1 MSFNFEEFFKSIDII
16 VEQRL
21 ADLSYDKTVIATII
35 DDSQKANSKYI
46 VSDGTIK
53 FDAYTNDLN
62 YKIDDQVRVTI
73 MNGDWSQK
81 KFIAGLYTDN
91 GTNDAVTYV
100 PPLNNVFQNEY
111 AKNNVN
117 TNFELMANGDIIS
130 KPIWGKHI
138 VPGSSEYILQAE
150 GIYNVITLSGD
161 FKTDLGNLSAG
172 GYGLRLDLYIQG
184 QAEDERIVKFV
195 TFDSSEMIGN
205 PYSFIIDSRQEK
217 QIAIAAEGIVTEI
230 VLSVYQGVSYNNE
243 GSATDNL
250 FYDKN
255 GNLIEEKPIYFNN
268 ITIGFGSNLNEI
280 ADNKL
285 QIYTLNSA
293 TYKYNGG
300 NGDETNDKSLGLVWY
315 NKTDLNEYIG
325 FSDGIY
331 DPTYDEIDYLKNS
344 YADSR
349 LTKNIGKSSVAN
361 DELSLTLAANIEES
375 EPFMTSAY
383 EALTTKLSSVLQAL
397 GNQIPGTSFLEKLT
411 PLISSYV
418 DEEGK
423 NQPALLVQYRNK
435 AERNVQ
441 NLVSLYQDILQY
453 GYNIQNGL
461 EATWGSIEDVEW
473 GKENYYQNFLDAI
486 QQAIRDVEN
495 FFQDMK
501 AGTENDQPMAGYR
514 GIYNPYQLRIDREI
528 KAIELTLNQIISSSA
543 VYGSAKIDDFTWLI
557 GYKDKTKDD
566 MPSYVKDDLSEFNN
580 KYCIYWYRYNEGYK
594 MQYIVPISEEEWN
607 VLSDD
612 KKQYSTYDEYLN
624 ACKNNNI
631 EYQFGQFFDSNW
643 ERVRVDKNNNPIIN
657 FGLPLTKG
665 DSIDGIDYFIKS
677 PLKEQLL
684 ERKMDPKTESE
695 RYQAILFYNHE
706 RYNSNILTFINTQ
719 ADEIPPEFA
728 VDAADVIR
736 IEHDVYSQ
744 DHYQIYSSANDLV
757 NIADAS
763 RIRQLKCFYD
773 GVLVGDEALAGA
785 GLYWYIPINST
796 MLTYDKKYLIDRGF
810 VTDADGTTSLSKPGY
825 IYFYKEVGFTT
836 ETVELKDSAGQPVLD
851 FEGKPVI
858 ENKIIINEPD
868 KYFFYKV
875 KSYYEASAQNN
886 TILVEAHLEN
896 NEKEKITTGEIAF
909 TFGTFGT
916 NGTKYTLS
924 IVPNTTQIAVLPQSG
939 DNPPLTLTLSLR
951 DANGDL
957 LTVNE
962 DIVNIPT
969 DEPEQFVA
977 YDLTVDWWAKDD
989 QIEQQIGLSNIENS
1003 KSKLITISNEYD
1015 ADFRY
1020 TGIVKGSVSFDEEL
1034 SDGSNRRINLDTM
1047 YPVPFSSSP
1056 DYYISGPTMIVY
1068 NNQGTVSRLS
1078 EEPYK
1083 LFQHTLDGDVEV
1095 KGCSWEL
1102 KYYDNF
1108 GKLIDT
1114 YDQTKYDAILAYMP
1128 KLNQDNTLMAAPMYC
1143 AFDDGSFIIPVAICK
1158 NENNDIVWSQPIIII
1173 QNNYASSTLNDW
1185 NGKFEINEA
1194 NGTILS
1200 TMIGA
1205 GKKNDNNTFD
1215 GVLMGDIEAG
1225 ANFDTDNAS
1234 GLGLYG
1240 FNDGAQSFHFGID
1253 GRAFLGKAGRGRI
1266 IFDGNSGSIS
1276 SASYQSQRQAIRDD
1290 DGKLIGYENHDTAGM
1305 LIDLDD
1311 GFIDM
1316 HGTTIE
1322 EKQYV
1327 PKINAVTEEEWESLP
1342 EEEKEHNTYQEYLE
1356 SIENEETKIYKQS
1369 HVRIDVKDPYFT
1381 IHSAQQPSENTYIM
1395 YVGENDYYLQS
1406 DKYIPAIFDTSTKDL
1421 EYATT
1426 DPTTNPAAD
1435 GKGMKIDLRNG
1446 SINSYKFTLT
1456 SKNIFL
1462 NAGEN
1467 AKTYLSVRD
1476 NYGKVLLY
1484 LGEAG
1489 YFLKSSDF
1497 VQPNWDSNFPGLG
1510 TRIGLDTG
1518 TIESYSFTLKAGQ
1531 TAQKSHA
1538 IIISDSGEPYLQ
1550 INNTDTGNTLVE
1562 VSKTAQY
1569 LHSDDFSITNKTGI
1583 GLSLSG
1589 KYLKAY
1595 SGFSLQAFNSNDTS
1609 KTQGI
1614 FIDSDAPTWPFQV
1627 IGSQDIVT
1635 EKDSNGNATKT
1646 EKASVKIA
1654 WSGELTGIGGT
1665 FKQINVQS
1673 GQLGTLN
1680 VTGTLNGGIIKGA
1693 TVYALALYA
1702 GGARY
1707 ASTGAQLKATTSG
1720 VYIDNAVI
1728 NNCTIQN
1735 GGSSGGTTTYIS
1747 NNSMGSK
1754 VGSFESLT
1762 VYKSLIVKPQSMAAL
1777 PSVGDPTSGGGSG
1790 GSSNTENMIKSI
1802 QPIATVSTVTFND
1815 PNSQIQTLAA
1825 DQITPEDGSGGVSG
1839 VGDDVALVLI
1849 EGNTKITG
1857 NTELEGTLKINSNT
1871 EITGSLAVKNNISID
1886 AGKMF
1891 YLGGMNNATQGYLY
1905 FNNNTIALRATSLHL
1920 GPASDK
1926 GTITI
1931 NGTATADTVKF
1942 DTAISCKTGTNTY
1955 ENGVDGTIEYVK
1967 GRVFGGKRYKAK
1979 FCKGILINATD
1990 ISEGDSGDGGSYDLP
2005 SLGSAGQIL
2014 TVNSDGTDV
2023 IWSYLKKKFDVTMTG
2038 TATVDM
2044 DGYYTRSGPYTG
2056 YDVTDAAA
2064 YARRQRYYYTLSGSS
2079 TIYGPVSSL
2088 PQTYD
2093 KSVSFWQAYD
2103 DGVDYVINNGS
2114 FKYYKTTA
2122 ASDQSMSV
2130 TLTGTSG
2137 EITLDGGSSTN
2148 GNIAITITGATAS

>member
-117 TNFELMANGDIIS
+117 TSFELMANGDIIS

-184 QAEDERIVKFV
+184 QTEDERIVKFV

-315 NKTDLNEYIG
+315 NKTDSNEYIG

-331 DPTYDEIDYLKNS
+331 DPSYDEINYLKNS

-397 GNQIPGTSFLEKLT
+397 GNQIPGTSFLEKLI

-423 NQPALLVQYRNK
+423 NQPALLVQYRDK

-486 QQAIRDVEN
+486 QQAIQDVEN

-594 MQYIVPISEEEWN
+594 MQYIVPMSEEEWN
-607 VLSDD
+607 ALSDD

-665 DSIDGIDYFIKS
+665 DSIDGINYFIKS

-989 QIEQQIGLSNIENS
+989 QVEQQVSLSNIEDS

-1020 TGIVKGSVSFDEEL
+1020 AGIVKGSVSFDEEL

-1128 KLNQDNTLMAAPMYC
+1128 KLNQDNTLMSAPMYC
-1143 AFDDGSFIIPVAICK
+1143 AFDDGSFIVPVAICK

-1185 NGKFEINEA
+1185 NGQFEINEA

-1240 FNDGAQSFHFGID
+1240 FNDGAQSFHFGVD

-1276 SASYQSQRQAIRDD
+1276 SASYEQQRVPIYETDEN
-1290 DGKLIGYENHDTAGM
+1290 GKSILIGYKNNSTAGM
-1305 LIDLDD
+1305 MIDLDD

-1316 HGTTIE
+1316 LGTVKDE
-1322 EKQYV
+1322 QSGEY
-1327 PKINAVTEEEWESLP
+1327 LP
-1342 EEEKEHNTYQEYLE
+1342 EKGASGN
-1356 SIENEETKIYKQS
+1356 QS
-1369 HVRIDVKDPYFT
+1369 NVHIDVKSPYFK
-1381 IHSAQQPSENTYIM
+1381 IRSIA
-1395 YVGENDYYLQS
+1395 GNDIIKIANDSYYLQS
-1406 DKYIPAIFDTSTKDL
+1406 DHYKAATFST
-1421 EYATT
+1421 
-1426 DPTTNPAAD
+1426 PSAD
-1435 GKGMKIDLRNG
+1435 VNANEVENGQGMLIDLMKG
-1446 SINSYKFTLT
+1446 TINAYQFSLA
-1456 SKNIFL
+1456 SKNILL
-1462 NAGEN
+1462 NAGDS
-1467 AKTYLSVRD
+1467 ASDYLSVRD
-1476 NYGKVLLY
+1476 NNGKVLMY
-1484 LGEAG
+1484 LGDNAQ
-1489 YFLKSSDF
+1489 FLKSSDY
-1497 VQPNWDSNFPGLG
+1497 VQYKDDFPGMGMRLNLKDG
-1510 TRIGLDTG
+1510 SLEAYDFKLRAGAYDSDDDGLKDDG
-1518 TIESYSFTLKAGQ
+1518 FSIEINS
-1531 TAQKSHA
+1531 
-1538 IIISDSGEPYLQ
+1538 SGSPYLSITSSSGQ
-1550 INNTDTGNTLVE
+1550 SLINFSNTE
-1562 VSKTAQY
+1562 QY
-1569 LHSDDFSITNKTGI
+1569 LQSISYKEGE
-1583 GLSLSG
+1583 SG
-1589 KYLKAY
+1589 VRFDLQNQYLKAY
-1595 SGFSLQAFNSNDTS
+1595 GKFE
-1609 KTQGI
+1609 I
-1614 FIDSDAPTWPFQV
+1614 
-1627 IGSQDIVT
+1627 
-1635 EKDSNGNATKT
+1635 NATKT
-1646 EKASVKIA
+1646 AKKEYIILSTAETAQPLQIGNNFKVSWAGSITA
-1654 WSGELTGIGGT
+1654 EGGT
-1665 FKQINVQS
+1665 FNNITVNN
-1673 GQLGTLN
+1673 GTF
-1680 VTGTLNGGIIKGA
+1680 TGNLEVDGIFDGGIIVGA
-1693 TVYALALYA
+1693 AIFAKTLDIGY
-1702 GGARY
+1702 
-1707 ASTGAQLKATTSG
+1707 
-1720 VYIDNAVI
+1720 
-1728 NNCTIQN
+1728 
-1735 GGSSGGTTTYIS
+1735 SSGTRAIS
-1747 NNSMGSK
+1747 APSAGSGK
-1754 VGSFESLT
+1754 F
-1762 VYKSLIVKPQSMAAL
+1762 
-1777 PSVGDPTSGGGSG
+1777 SVTSGG
-1790 GSSNTENMIKSI
+1790 
-1802 QPIATVSTVTFND
+1802 D
-1815 PNSQIQTLAA
+1815 L
-1825 DQITPEDGSGGVSG
+1825 
-1839 VGDDVALVLI
+1839 
-1849 EGNTKITG
+1849 
-1857 NTELEGTLKINSNT
+1857 
-1871 EITGSLAVKNNISID
+1871 
-1886 AGKMF
+1886 
-1891 YLGGMNNATQGYLY
+1891 
-1905 FNNNTIALRATSLHL
+1905 TI
-1920 GPASDK
+1920 
-1926 GTITI
+1926 
-1931 NGTATADTVKF
+1931 
-1942 DTAISCKTGTNTY
+1942 
-1955 ENGVDGTIEYVK
+1955 
-1967 GRVFGGKRYKAK
+1967 
-1979 FCKGILINATD
+1979 
-1990 ISEGDSGDGGSYDLP
+1990 GDSFSVT
-2005 SLGSAGQIL
+2005 SAGRI
-2014 TVNSDGTDV
+2014 
-2023 IWSYLKKKFDVTMTG
+2023 
-2038 TATVDM
+2038 TA
-2044 DGYYTRSGPYTG
+2044 
-2056 YDVTDAAA
+2056 
-2064 YARRQRYYYTLSGSS
+2064 
-2079 TIYGPVSSL
+2079 
-2088 PQTYD
+2088 
-2093 KSVSFWQAYD
+2093 
-2103 DGVDYVINNGS
+2103 
-2114 FKYYKTTA
+2114 
-2122 ASDQSMSV
+2122 
-2130 TLTGTSG
+2130 TSG
-2137 EITLDGGSSTN
+2137 EIGGWEVSETKFANSAGTVSLGVDGLVDQEGITSFKNLLATNSFTVQGANSDQVFYVDSSGNISMSGNIEMDGSLTFDGTICVGEKAATAFGAGGEGTDILIDTPWSSKTWTATFINGILTNFTSAASTTTLATWLVQELPGVAKLLGITASSGGGDGGEGGSTTTVATPKNVGASLNPMFVKDYNFTACGFSMPAAPATSGNTFLKFGTSGNDSYTTEWQTLYAPTTPGGANQVWASKYVASSS
-2148 GNIAITITGATAS
+2148 GNVPGWCSIEATLVNFTDATTVEGPYTSGGNTYYNVKVDYDKSGTVTAPAQSGSVTATYPGYWLCWNSDSTGGRIYSTELSASQVSESYVKSNYKYYTYAQSRKYTVPYVTEAQDITYEASGTTTGKVQIEISLS

>member
-35 DDSQKANSKYI
+35 DDSQKANGKYI

-62 YKIDDQVRVTI
+62 YKIDDQVRITI

-117 TNFELMANGDIIS
+117 TNFELMANGDIVS

-184 QAEDERIVKFV
+184 QTEDERIVKFV

-230 VLSVYQGVSYNNE
+230 VLSIYQGVSYENE
-243 GSATDNL
+243 GSITDNL

-268 ITIGFGSNLNEI
+268 IIIGFGSNLNEI

-285 QIYTLNSA
+285 QIYTLNSS

-300 NGDETNDKSLGLVWY
+300 NGDETNEKSLGLVWY
-315 NKTDLNEYIG
+315 NKTESNEYIG

-331 DPTYDEIDYLKNS
+331 DPSYDEINYLKNS

-349 LTKNIGKSSVAN
+349 LTKNIGKSSIAN

-383 EALTTKLSSVLQAL
+383 EALTTKLSSILQAL
-397 GNQIPGTSFLEKLT
+397 GRQIPGTSFLEKLT
-411 PLISSYV
+411 PLISSYA
-418 DEEGK
+418 DEQGK
-423 NQPALLVQYRNK
+423 NQPALLVQYRDK

-486 QQAIRDVEN
+486 QQAIQDIEN

-514 GIYNPYQLRIDREI
+514 GIYNSYQLRIDREI

-543 VYGSAKIDDFTWLI
+543 VYGSAEIDDFTWLI
-557 GYKDKTKDD
+557 SYKDKTKDN
-566 MPSYVKDDLSEFNN
+566 MPSYIKDDLSEFNN

-594 MQYIVPISEEEWN
+594 MQYIVPVSEEEWN
-607 VLSDD
+607 ALSDD
-612 KKQYSTYDEYLN
+612 KKQYSTYNEYLN
-624 ACKNNNI
+624 ACENNNI

-665 DSIDGIDYFIKS
+665 DTVDGIDYFIKS
-677 PLKEQLL
+677 PLVEQLL

-706 RYNSNILTFINTQ
+706 RYDSNILTFINTQ

-757 NIADAS
+757 NIADES

-836 ETVELKDSAGQPVLD
+836 EEVEVKDSAGQPVLD

-886 TILVEAHLEN
+886 TILVEAHLKN

-909 TFGTFGT
+909 TFGSFGT

-924 IVPNTTQIAVLPQSG
+924 IVPNTTQIAVLPQDG
-939 DNPPLTLTLSLR
+939 NNPPLTLTLSLR

-962 DIVNIPT
+962 DIVNIPI

-989 QIEQQIGLSNIENS
+989 QVEQQIGLSNIEDS

-1020 TGIVKGSVSFDEEL
+1020 AGIIKGSVSFDEEL

-1047 YPVPFSSSP
+1047 YPVPFSSSS

-1068 NNQGTVSRLS
+1068 NNQGTVSRLN

-1083 LFQHTLDGDVEV
+1083 LFQHTLNGDVEV
-1095 KGCSWEL
+1095 KRCSWEL

-1108 GKLIDT
+1108 GKIIDT
-1114 YDQTKYDAILAYMP
+1114 YDQTKRDAILAYMP

-1173 QNNYASSTLNDW
+1173 QNNYGSSTLNDW
-1185 NGKFEINEA
+1185 NGQFEINEA

-1253 GRAFLGKAGRGRI
+1253 GKAFLGKAGRGRI
-1266 IFDGNSGSIS
+1266 IFDGNKGTIS
-1276 SASYQSQRQAIRDD
+1276 SASYEQQRVPIYETDEN
-1290 DGKLIGYENHDTAGM
+1290 GKNILIGYKNNSTAGM
-1305 LIDLDD
+1305 MIDLDD
-1311 GFIDM
+1311 GFIDIL
-1316 HGTTIE
+1316 GTVKDE
-1322 EKQYV
+1322 QSGEY
-1327 PKINAVTEEEWESLP
+1327 LP
-1342 EEEKEHNTYQEYLE
+1342 EKGASGN
-1356 SIENEETKIYKQS
+1356 QS
-1369 HVRIDVKDPYFT
+1369 NVHIDVKSPYFK
-1381 IHSAQQPSENTYIM
+1381 IRSIA
-1395 YVGENDYYLQS
+1395 GNDIIKIANDSYYLQS
-1406 DKYIPAIFDTSTKDL
+1406 DHYKAATFSTPSVDVNAN
-1421 EYATT
+1421 EVE
-1426 DPTTNPAAD
+1426 N
-1435 GKGMKIDLRNG
+1435 GQGMLIDLMKG
-1446 SINSYKFTLT
+1446 TINAYQFSLA
-1456 SKNIFL
+1456 SKNILL
-1462 NAGEN
+1462 NAGD
-1467 AKTYLSVRD
+1467 AASDYLSVRD

-1484 LGEAG
+1484 LGDND
-1489 YFLKSSDF
+1489 YFLKSS
-1497 VQPNWDSNFPGLG
+1497 NFRALDNNTSGNLYPGMG
-1510 TRIGLDTG
+1510 TKIDLATGSIEAYNFNLRAGNYKLTDTNGNLTGYGHVLTMTTDG
-1518 TIESYSFTLKAGQ
+1518 TSETNPFLKITDTDGNKLMVVTNNSFYLQSSAYSSTSGFKIDVDKGQILANGNFTLKA
-1531 TAQKSHA
+1531 T
-1538 IIISDSGEPYLQ
+1538 
-1550 INNTDTGNTLVE
+1550 
-1562 VSKTAQY
+1562 
-1569 LHSDDFSITNKTGI
+1569 
-1583 GLSLSG
+1583 
-1589 KYLKAY
+1589 
-1595 SGFSLQAFNSNDTS
+1595 
-1609 KTQGI
+1609 
-1614 FIDSDAPTWPFQV
+1614 
-1627 IGSQDIVT
+1627 
-1635 EKDSNGNATKT
+1635 KD
-1646 EKASVKIA
+1646 
-1654 WSGELTGIGGT
+1654 
-1665 FKQINVQS
+1665 QS
-1673 GQLGTLN
+1673 GTILISTAENAFPLQVNGTKGNSFKVNWNGALEATGAT
-1680 VTGTLNGGIIKGA
+1680 VTGTINATGGHFTGTVTVDGTIDGAKITGAEIYGA
-1693 TVYALALYA
+1693 TIANSETNPTFSVNASGRLVAA
-1702 GGARY
+1702 SGNIGGWE
-1707 ASTGAQLKATTSG
+1707 
-1720 VYIDNAVI
+1720 V
-1728 NNCTIQN
+1728 
-1735 GGSSGGTTTYIS
+1735 SSS
-1747 NNSMGSK
+1747 
-1754 VGSFESLT
+1754 
-1762 VYKSLIVKPQSMAAL
+1762 
-1777 PSVGDPTSGGGSG
+1777 GSG
-1790 GSSNTENMIKSI
+1790 GSGFSYPGVGSMLSTGLTFGKKFFVDAEGNLFATSATFDTSLTVEASRSGKEVFKVDSSGNLAIHGKLYASTIGSSTYIYFGGTTAGSPGVLIYGTDIGLYASDVWLGNDTTDETHVKGILYVSSTTELTGALTVKSDI
-1802 QPIATVSTVTFND
+1802 NITESGSLTVSGDFTLNGTANFNA
-1815 PNSQIQTLAA
+1815 P
-1825 DQITPEDGSGGVSG
+1825 
-1839 VGDDVALVLI
+1839 
-1849 EGNTKITG
+1849 TKIMVD
-1857 NTELEGTLKINSNT
+1857 GTLNLPQYIKKYSK
-1871 EITGSLAVKNNISID
+1871 SLLNISIGDD
-1886 AGKMF
+1886 AET
-1891 YLGGMNNATQGYLY
+1891 GGIVGEAAKVSNAL
-1905 FNNNTIALRATSLHL
+1905 
-1920 GPASDK
+1920 K
-1926 GTITI
+1926 
-1931 NGTATADTVKF
+1931 
-1942 DTAISCKTGTNTY
+1942 
-1955 ENGVDGTIEYVK
+1955 
-1967 GRVFGGKRYKAK
+1967 
-1979 FCKGILINATD
+1979 
-1990 ISEGDSGDGGSYDLP
+1990 
-2005 SLGSAGQIL
+2005 L
-2014 TVNSDGTDV
+2014 TVNSNNLIIYDGSEEKTLDFGSLAFAND
-2023 IWSYLKKKFDVTMTG
+2023 IKKKFNM
-2038 TATVDM
+2038 
-2044 DGYYTRSGPYTG
+2044 
-2056 YDVTDAAA
+2056 
-2064 YARRQRYYYTLSGSS
+2064 
-2079 TIYGPVSSL
+2079 
-2088 PQTYD
+2088 
-2093 KSVSFWQAYD
+2093 
-2103 DGVDYVINNGS
+2103 
-2114 FKYYKTTA
+2114 
-2122 ASDQSMSV
+2122 
-2130 TLTGTSG
+2130 TLTGT
-2137 EITLDGGSSTN
+2137 ITASNHNYYVLDSSTGGSYSTYKSTSIYVEGARKYPSYVAN
-2148 GNIAITITGATAS
+2148 YTGYVIVCDDANDYYHVDTPRPTTYYTYDSTKYYPTYKKAGNLTVTLAKSQEVTLEPDTSAYAGSNNDITISATGSTATITG